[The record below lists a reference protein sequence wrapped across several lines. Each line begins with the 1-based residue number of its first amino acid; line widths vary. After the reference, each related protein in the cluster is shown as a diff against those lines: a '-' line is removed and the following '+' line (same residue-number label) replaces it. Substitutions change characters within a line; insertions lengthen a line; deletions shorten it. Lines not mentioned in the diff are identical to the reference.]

1 MITKD
6 IEKRIRELRY
16 KQSSWKKCLKV
27 ESLIQNKH
35 HYVHMYALLVF
46 CGYELIT

>member
-1 MITKD
+1 MFLLYIK
-6 IEKRIRELRY
+6 E
-16 KQSSWKKCLKV
+16 KKCLKV